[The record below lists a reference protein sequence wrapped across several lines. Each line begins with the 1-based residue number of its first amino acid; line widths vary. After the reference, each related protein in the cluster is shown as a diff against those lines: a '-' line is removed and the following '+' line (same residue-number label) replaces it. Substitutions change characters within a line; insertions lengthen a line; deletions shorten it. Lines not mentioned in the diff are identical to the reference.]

1 VLINDRSFLLSPP
14 SMPSEVSVFSRPSP
28 PSHCPVCLSSV
39 CFYRFRLCSPFMPS
53 ICPKACFSSA
63 TIGFAAPQSALLS
76 ASRAIS
82 SRGMLARFNSSRP
95 ALPPVYLSASRL
107 AIRER
112 APSLP
117 SSPAL
122 FDICPVPRFAS
133 SLRRSPCLCRYSDAL
148 RSALFIAI
156 IAILIHLS
164 RVSTR
169 FFPFSHHLG
178 GLLSDVAS
186 ATSRIAFTLSPSI
199 ASRRSSLS
207 LILRDCLSALDKHVL
222 SLLACEMSRTFYA
235 SLATAR
241 INVASRCS
249 SACCVERT

>member
-1 VLINDRSFLLSPP
+1 
-14 SMPSEVSVFSRPSP
+14 MPSEVSVFSRSSP
-28 PSHCPVCLSSV
+28 PSRCPVCLSSV
-39 CFYRFRLCSPFMPS
+39 CFHRFRLCSPFMPS

-95 ALPPVYLSASRL
+95 LCLPFIYPHRVPRSASVLRL
-107 AIRER
+107 FH
-112 APSLP
+112 L
-117 SSPAL
+117 L
-122 FDICPVPRFAS
+122 PRFLTFLS
-133 SLRRSPCLCRYSDAL
+133 PDSPLRCGGSPSLCRYSDAL

-169 FFPFSHHLG
+169 FFPFSHRLG